1 MLYYKLPIHC
11 VSFYLRG
18 NNDAY
23 DTNKMAEDFTHQ
35 FLDQAFSVGQQ
46 VQLQRWQLFSE
57 ISVLDFFLILIP
69 CHIQRQLKW
78 HSRKFWTSLPVSK
91 LGDLGEGTVI
101 HLGFRVSCWFKLKI
115 FYVYF
120 PINCHLRQLLLKCF
134 CLVWGKI
141 VCLQA
146 WVGRGSTLYVIY
158 SQLHAKGCATLRFR
172 IIYLQMY
179 LTTFF

>member
-1 MLYYKLPIHC
+1 MLCYKLPLHC
-11 VSFYLRG
+11 VSSYPRG

-46 VQLQRWQLFSE
+46 VQLQHWQLFSE
-57 ISVLDFFLILIP
+57 IRVLDFFLILIP

-91 LGDLGEGTVI
+91 LGDLGESTVI

-120 PINCHLRQLLLKCF
+120 PINNSLSSGMSWQRIY
-134 CLVWGKI
+134 I
-141 VCLQA
+141 VCDLFPVA
-146 WVGRGSTLYVIY
+146 CKGLCY
-158 SQLHAKGCATLRFR
+158 SE
-172 IIYLQMY
+172 I
-179 LTTFF
+179 

>member
-1 MLYYKLPIHC
+1 
-11 VSFYLRG
+11 
-18 NNDAY
+18 
-23 DTNKMAEDFTHQ
+23 MAEDFTHQ

-46 VQLQRWQLFSE
+46 VQLQHWQLFSE
-57 ISVLDFFLILIP
+57 IRVLDFFLILIP

-91 LGDLGEGTVI
+91 LGDLGESTVI

-158 SQLHAKGCATLRFR
+158 SQLHAKDCATLRFR

-179 LTTFF
+179 LTNVLLFNYFWGRLCFLSKTRSILCL

>member
-1 MLYYKLPIHC
+1 MDSLSLCCIYYKLPLHILC
-11 VSFYLRG
+11 VSSYLRG

-57 ISVLDFFLILIP
+57 IRASHVDFFHILTP
-69 CHIQRQLKW
+69 YHIQKHLKR
-78 HSRKFWTSLPVSK
+78 HSRKFWISLRVSK
-91 LGDLGEGTVI
+91 LGDLGENTVI
-101 HLGFRVSCWFKLKI
+101 HLGFWVSCWFKLKI

-120 PINCHLRQLLLKCF
+120 PIICHLRQLLLKCF
-134 CLVWGKI
+134 CLVWGII

-146 WVGRGSTLYVIY
+146 WVGRGSMLYVIY
-158 SQLHAKGCATLRFR
+158 SQLHAKGCATLRF
-172 IIYLQMY
+172 
-179 LTTFF
+179 